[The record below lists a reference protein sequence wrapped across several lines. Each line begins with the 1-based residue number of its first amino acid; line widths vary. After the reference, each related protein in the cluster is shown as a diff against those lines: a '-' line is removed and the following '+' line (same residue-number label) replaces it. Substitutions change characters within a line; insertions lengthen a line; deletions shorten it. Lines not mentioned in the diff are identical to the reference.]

1 MLDIT
6 PHHLRFGINRNI
18 VECKDERDRKP
29 RRANTGI
36 NRNIVECK
44 VLRIASV
51 NRQISCINRNIVE
64 CKDHLGKR
72 ITGSQ
77 QVLIET

>member
-44 VLRIASV
+44 
-51 NRQISCINRNIVE
+51 
-64 CKDHLGKR
+64 DHLGKR